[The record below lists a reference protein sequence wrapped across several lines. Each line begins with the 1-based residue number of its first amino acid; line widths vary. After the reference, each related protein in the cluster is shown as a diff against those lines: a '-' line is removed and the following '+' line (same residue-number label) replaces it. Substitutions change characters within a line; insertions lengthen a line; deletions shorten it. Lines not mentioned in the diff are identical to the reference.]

1 MWWCVTLVTVAKTL
15 ANSIGGTVRQRAER
29 ELRDRILTGVLRPGA
44 RLDLD
49 EISAEFGISR
59 TPVREAL
66 LELSFQGLVEIAPR
80 SGVKVIGV
88 SPEATVDNFA
98 ILATLSGKAAEWAA
112 DRISEDDIA
121 RLEEIAG
128 ARDAAGQG
136 QSIVDLNWRFH
147 RIINEASG
155 SPHLLSLIRQAV
167 RLIPSNYLEVIPMH
181 DQTAEHDD
189 LLRALRER
197 RPQQA
202 RDIAERHVLAAGVS
216 LAEWL
221 AENHSTTA

>member
-1 MWWCVTLVTVAKTL
+1 MAKTL

-29 ELRDRILTGVLRPGA
+29 ELRDRILTGALRPGA

-112 DRISEDDIA
+112 DRITPDDIA
-121 RLEEIAG
+121 RLEELAS
-128 ARDAAGQG
+128 ARDSAAQDHGL
-136 QSIVDLNWRFH
+136 VDLNWRFH
-147 RIINEASG
+147 RIINEASR

-181 DQTAEHDD
+181 DQSGEHDE
-189 LLRALRER
+189 LLRALRDGR
-197 RPQQA
+197 ARQA
-202 RDIAERHVLAAGVS
+202 RDVAERHVLSAGVS

-221 AENHSTTA
+221 SENPGTAE